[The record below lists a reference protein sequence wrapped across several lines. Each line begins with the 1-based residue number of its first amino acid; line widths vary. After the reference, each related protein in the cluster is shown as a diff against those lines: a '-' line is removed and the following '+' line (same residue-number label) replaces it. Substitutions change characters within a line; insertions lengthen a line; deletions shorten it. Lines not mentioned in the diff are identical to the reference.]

1 MRMILFGLLLILI
14 TPVTSAEFSRT
25 YIDLHP
31 LQVANVNGV
40 DIGYRL
46 IGESD
51 KPKVVI
57 IMGLGASNVVPGD
70 NLVRGIEQAGYQLV
84 LFDNRDTGASTRF
97 DDWGQPLVWW
107 QLLKLKLG
115 LGISAPYTLGDM
127 TADTVALMDWLNIED
142 AHIIGFSMGGMIAQ
156 KMAVHHPQRTKS
168 LTLVMTTTGAK
179 HLPPPT
185 EEASKLLANLA
196 SGEAAQERATA
207 FRERGFYTESMP
219 RQMMAIF
226 KDGDRSAAVR
236 TIVND
241 TLVVH
246 GQDDALIPP
255 AHGVYTAEIIE
266 NSDLVIF
273 PGMGHNVPD
282 LVLPEFLA
290 RVIGHFGAADMV
302 SSVR

>member
-1 MRMILFGLLLILI
+1 MRMILLGLLLVVM
-14 TPVTSAEFSRT
+14 TPFTNAEFSRT
-25 YIDLHP
+25 YIDQHP
-31 LQVANVNGV
+31 LQIAGVNGV

-51 KPKVVI
+51 KPKVVL
-57 IMGLGASNVVPGD
+57 IMGLGASNVVTGD
-70 NLVRGIEQAGYQLV
+70 NLARGIAQAGYQLV

-97 DDWGQPLVWW
+97 DDWGQPLIWW

-115 LGISAPYTLGDM
+115 LGVNAPYTLDDM
-127 TADTVALMDWLNIED
+127 AADTVALMDWLKIED

-156 KMAVHHPQRTKS
+156 KMAVYHPERTRS

-185 EEASKLLANLA
+185 AEARKSLTNLA
-196 SGEAAQERATA
+196 SGETAQERATA
-207 FRERGFYTESMP
+207 FRDRGFYTESMT

-246 GQDDALIPP
+246 GKDDILLPP
-255 AHGVYTAEIIE
+255 AHGVYTAEIIK
-266 NSDLVIF
+266 NSELVIF

-290 RVIGHFGAADMV
+290 RVIGHFSTVDMV
-302 SSVR
+302 SSNR

>member
-1 MRMILFGLLLILI
+1 MTLFGLLLVVI
-14 TPVTSAEFSRT
+14 TPFTNAEFSRT
-25 YIDLHP
+25 YIDQHP
-31 LQVANVNGV
+31 IQIASVNGV

-46 IGESD
+46 IGERD
-51 KPKVVI
+51 KPKVVL

-70 NLVRGIEQAGYQLV
+70 NLARGIAQAGYQLV

-115 LGISAPYTLGDM
+115 LGVSAPYTLDDM
-127 TADTVALMDWLNIED
+127 AADTVALMDWLNIED

-156 KMAVHHPQRTKS
+156 KIAVHHPERTKS

-185 EEASKLLANLA
+185 AEARKLLTNLA

-241 TLVVH
+241 TLILH
-246 GQDDALIPP
+246 GKDDILIPP
-255 AHGVYTAEIIE
+255 AHGVYTADIIE
-266 NSDLVIF
+266 NSELVIF

-290 RVIGHFGAADMV
+290 RVTGHFSAADMV
-302 SSVR
+302 SSGR